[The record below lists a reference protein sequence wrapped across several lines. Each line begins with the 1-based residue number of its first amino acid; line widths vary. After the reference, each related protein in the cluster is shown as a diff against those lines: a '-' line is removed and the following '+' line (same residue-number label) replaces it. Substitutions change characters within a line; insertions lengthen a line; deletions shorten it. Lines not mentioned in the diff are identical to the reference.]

1 MTFSAVA
8 QEQDHSAEHGG
19 QFYHRF
25 QLEAGPGMDENNRHL
40 YSGELDG
47 WIGTDENRL
56 RIDSNIFR
64 AGAATEQVGIKLLYS
79 RNLSTFWDLQFGL
92 RQDTRPETT
101 TTYLTFGF
109 EGLAPYFFATEM
121 HLFVSEQGDVS
132 LQLRQE
138 NELLLTQRLI
148 LQPFLQASLFMQDV
162 PELNAGAGLGEAE
175 IGLQLRFEFTRKFAP
190 FAQIK
195 YEHKF
200 GDTASMAIV
209 KGRDRNTI
217 SAIFGLRLLF

>member
-1 MTFSAVA
+1 MTFSAIA

-25 QLEAGPGMDENNRHL
+25 QLEVGSGMAVNDQHL

-64 AGAATEQVGIKLLYS
+64 AGADTEQAGIKLLYS
-79 RNLSTFWDLQFGL
+79 RNLSTFWDVQVGL

-101 TTYLTFGF
+101 TYLTFGV
-109 EGLAPYFFATEM
+109 EGLAPYFFATDM

-138 NELLLTQRLI
+138 NDLLLTQRLI
-148 LQPFLQASLFMQDV
+148 LQPFLQASLMLQDV
-162 PELNAGAGLGEAE
+162 PELNAGAGLSEAE
-175 IGLQLRFEFTRKFAP
+175 IGLQFRYEFTRKFAP
-190 FAQIK
+190 YARIG
-195 YEHKF
+195 YEHRF
-200 GDTASMAIV
+200 GDTAAMAIA
-209 KGRDRNTI
+209 KGHDRNTI
-217 SAIFGLRLLF
+217 SAMFGLRLLF